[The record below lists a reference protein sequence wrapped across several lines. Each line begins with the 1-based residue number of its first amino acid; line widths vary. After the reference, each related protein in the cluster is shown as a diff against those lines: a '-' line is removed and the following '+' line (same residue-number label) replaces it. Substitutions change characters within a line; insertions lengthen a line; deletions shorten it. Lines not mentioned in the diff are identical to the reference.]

1 MDPETISGRN
11 VCYANLYFDNSRNI
25 VDLRA
30 VLRYT
35 NTMSMK
41 ETTAAECFA
50 ALGHPTRL
58 GIYRALVRAGDD
70 GAPVGV
76 LQEALGVPGS
86 TLTHHIK
93 ALAAAGLVKQERDG
107 RILTTRADFGQ
118 MRDLTNFLTDDC
130 CKGLG
135 VFDKDDAA

>member
-1 MDPETISGRN
+1 
-11 VCYANLYFDNSRNI
+11 
-25 VDLRA
+25 
-30 VLRYT
+30 
-35 NTMSMK
+35 MK
-41 ETTAAECFA
+41 EKTAADCFA

-58 GIYRALVRAGDD
+58 GIYRALVRAGDG

-93 ALAAAGLVKQERDG
+93 TLAAAGLVKQERDG
-107 RILTTRADFGQ
+107 RILTTRADYDQ
-118 MRDLTNFLTDDC
+118 MRGLLDFLTDDC

-135 VFDKDDAA
+135 LLDRDDAA